1 MKEIPFACN
10 MSAIEP
16 SMRDKHIEKIKE
28 VFQTVL
34 EINELPDGFA
44 FILPN
49 ESSLLIDLM
58 TFIEKERLCC
68 PFFKFRI
75 EIEPEKNV
83 SLIISG
89 SDGIK
94 GFIKGEFGN
103 YTIENLS
110 W

>member
-1 MKEIPFACN
+1 M
-10 MSAIEP
+10 
-16 SMRDKHIEKIKE
+16 
-28 VFQTVL
+28 FQTVL
-34 EINELPDGFA
+34 EINELPDGFV

-83 SLIISG
+83 TLSNGNCSLS
-89 SDGIK
+89 
-94 GFIKGEFGN
+94 EFV
-103 YTIENLS
+103 ES